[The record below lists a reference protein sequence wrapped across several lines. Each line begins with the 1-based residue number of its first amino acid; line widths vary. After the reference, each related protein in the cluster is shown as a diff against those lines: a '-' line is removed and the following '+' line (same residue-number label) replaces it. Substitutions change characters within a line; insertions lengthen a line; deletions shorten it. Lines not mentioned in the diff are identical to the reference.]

1 MQINEI
7 GTVEALERLRPEWA
21 ALWERTPT
29 AGPFQHPDWLLV
41 WWRHLGRGELLVLTV
56 RDRADLVAVAPFYI
70 HADAAQGVRQLTLL
84 GNGVSD
90 TCDILIDEDAPDSLP
105 ALITGLLARRDHWRS
120 FDLRDV
126 PSSSVLISVMA
137 RQFGGSIE

>member
-1 MQINEI
+1 
-7 GTVEALERLRPEWA
+7 
-21 ALWERTPT
+21 
-29 AGPFQHPDWLLV
+29 
-41 WWRHLGRGELLVLTV
+41 
-56 RDRADLVAVAPFYI
+56 RADLVAVAPFYI

-137 RQFGGSIE
+137 RQFGGSIEQDSPCVVVALGADWLAAGAGALPPKFLADLRRCRRR